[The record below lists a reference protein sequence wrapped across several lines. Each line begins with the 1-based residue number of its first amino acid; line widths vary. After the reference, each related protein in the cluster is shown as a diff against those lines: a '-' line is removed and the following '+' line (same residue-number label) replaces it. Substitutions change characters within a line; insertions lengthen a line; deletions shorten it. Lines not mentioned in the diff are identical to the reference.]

1 MQWSDLPLN
10 PSKRMLRQ
18 FAALW
23 LAVFAGLAAWHAQV
37 DERVTIAGVFAI
49 LAVTIGPLGLIA
61 PVLIRPVF
69 VAWTV
74 LAFPIGW
81 TVSRLVLLLLFG
93 AIVTPLALIFRLRGR
108 DPLQIERRSDATT
121 YWVRKPAPP
130 DLASYFRQS

>member
-1 MQWSDLPLN
+1 
-10 PSKRMLRQ
+10 MLRQ

-23 LAVFAGLAAWHAQV
+23 IVFFGGLAAWHARI
-37 DERVTIAGVFAI
+37 DDRAAITAVFAI
-49 LAVTIGPLGLIA
+49 LAVTVGPLGLIA
-61 PVLIRPVF
+61 PSVIRPVF

-81 TVSRLVLLLLFG
+81 TVSRLVLLFLFG
-93 AIVTPLALIFRLRGR
+93 AIVTPLALIFRRRGR
-108 DPLQIERRSDATT
+108 DLLQLERRSGAAT

>member
-10 PSKRMLRQ
+10 PSTRMLRQ

-23 LAVFAGLAAWHAQV
+23 IVCFGGLAAWHARV
-37 DERVTIAGVFAI
+37 DEGAALATVFAI
-49 LAVTIGPLGLIA
+49 LAVTVGPLGLMA
-61 PVLIRPVF
+61 PSLVRPVF

-81 TVSRLVLLLLFG
+81 TVSRLVLLFLFG
-93 AIVTPLALIFRLRGR
+93 AIVTPLALIFRFRGR
-108 DPLQIERRSDATT
+108 DPLQLARRSGATT
-121 YWVRKPAPP
+121 YWVRKPVPP

>member
-23 LAVFAGLAAWHAQV
+23 IVFFGGLAAWHARV
-37 DERVTIAGVFAI
+37 DEKAAITAVFAI
-49 LAVTIGPLGLIA
+49 LAVTVGPLGLIA
-61 PVLIRPVF
+61 PSAIRPVF

-81 TVSRLVLLLLFG
+81 TVSRLVLLFLFA
-93 AIVTPLALIFRLRGR
+93 AIVTPLGLIFRLRGR
-108 DPLQIERRSDATT
+108 DP
-121 YWVRKPAPP
+121 
-130 DLASYFRQS
+130 